1 MLEDTARVKVVNIS
15 NSTVGYVI
23 PELQNLTRRFSKGEG
38 KDLLVSEIRALS
50 YVPGGMKLLK
60 DYLSIRNEDL
70 LAELGIPF
78 EPEYNWTKADV
89 ENMLVNDTLPRLQD
103 ALEFAP
109 AGIVDM
115 IKDLAV
121 SLPLNDMSKRQAI
134 LEATGFNVTSAI
146 RIVEESKEVDTP
158 AEKPASSGRRVTED
172 APAADASTSGRRVT
186 TEYKVVS

>member
-1 MLEDTARVKVVNIS
+1 MLEDTTRIKVVNIS

-23 PELQNLTRRFSKGEG
+23 PEMQNLTRRFAKGEG
-38 KDLLVSEIRALS
+38 KDITVAEIRALS

-60 DYLSIRNEDL
+60 DYLSVRNEDL

-89 ENMLVNDTLPRLQD
+89 KNLLLNDSLPRLQD

-109 AGIVDM
+109 SGIVDL

-134 LEATGFNVTSAI
+134 LETTGFNVTKAI
-146 RIVEESKEVDTP
+146 EIVEQSKEIDIPDEKPAPTGRRVVEDTP
-158 AEKPASSGRRVTED
+158 AEVPT
-172 APAADASTSGRRVT
+172 TGRRVT
-186 TEYKVVS
+186 TNYNRVD